1 MSSFLLH
8 CAELSAPCISGCKP
22 RHRRLILRSPVALT
36 ESFAPEAVAPDFP
49 RRAGGL
55 LGPRPRALY
64 ATSSDLVA
72 INNVLRS
79 RTKWSLLRI
88 TQE

>member
-8 CAELSAPCISGCKP
+8 CSEPSVPCISGCKP
-22 RHRRLILRSPVALT
+22 RHRRLILRGPMALK
-36 ESFAPEAVAPDFP
+36 EAFAPEAVAADFP
-49 RRAGGL
+49 PRAGRV
-55 LGPRPRALY
+55 LGPRPTAFC

-79 RTKWSLLRI
+79 RMKWLLLPI
-88 TQE
+88 PQN

>member
-1 MSSFLLH
+1 MNLFLLQ
-8 CAELSAPCISGCKP
+8 CSELSAPSISGCKP
-22 RHRRLILRSPVALT
+22 CHRRLILRGPMALK
-36 ESFAPEAVAPDFP
+36 EAFAPEAVAPDFP
-49 RRAGGL
+49 LRAGGL
-55 LGPRPRALY
+55 LGLRPKAFY

-88 TQE
+88 PQN